1 MELIRFWILCFLI
14 SVCAVSFVN
23 CNPLD
28 SQLHQAVPFLVEK
41 QDGSSQCDAEEIS
54 KWTSEFHECFI
65 DKKYNDG
72 GHNLNSIVERILE
85 HSEACLEIFSKECRP
100 DFEGFK
106 TLLNKTITQMKD
118 YASMYLEEIYKGREK
133 IKDLECVETVLTL
146 HTYEYC
152 FEITYQNPK
161 VSEEDFQEDVKEGI
175 YCTNQ
180 ANKGCSKEAK
190 TSLNRMV
197 RIILGI
203 AQPFEEIIEDEI
215 KPTEPPPPPPKSDVN
230 ANISYIIRAKKSCSG
245 KTEPPFNRMFKIIFG
260 IEQPLEGIIED
271 TMELIETPPKRWY
284 DYIMQ
289 PFITAWRAIVNFFT
303 EG

>member
-1 MELIRFWILCFLI
+1 MAILLKF
-14 SVCAVSFVN
+14 SE
-23 CNPLD
+23 
-28 SQLHQAVPFLVEK
+28 LHQAVPFLVEK
-41 QDGSSQCDAEEIS
+41 KDGSSQCDAEEIS

-100 DFEGFK
+100 DFDGFK
-106 TLLNKTITQMKD
+106 ILLNKTITQMKD
-118 YASMYLEEIYKGREK
+118 YAFMYLEEIYKGREK

-161 VSEEDFQEDVKEGI
+161 ESEEDFQKDVKEGI
-175 YCTNQ
+175 SCTNQ

-215 KPTEPPPPPPKSDVN
+215 QPTEPPPPKRCLGYQSLPPTNLGRVDEEMASPGW
-230 ANISYIIRAKKSCSG
+230 R
-245 KTEPPFNRMFKIIFG
+245 
-260 IEQPLEGIIED
+260 PLQYYLTAHEVKN
-271 TMELIETPPKRWY
+271 PK
-284 DYIMQ
+284 
-289 PFITAWRAIVNFFT
+289 V
-303 EG
+303 